1 MDVLMKRYLIFIA
14 FLFCLACGK
23 GTSGKLLG
31 IKMVSIPEGTFM
43 MGLENGNTDNT
54 QPVHRVNVSEFL
66 MSATEITQRQFQR
79 VMGKNPSRVIGNNF
93 PVENAS
99 WFDAVRFCNRI
110 SELTGLDLCYNTDTW
125 QCDFSKNGCRL
136 PTEAEWE
143 YACRAGSN
151 EKYCFGNDKSRLTE
165 YAWYSANT
173 SGTYPVGVKKPN
185 AWGLYDM
192 HGNVYEW
199 CCDFY
204 DENYYKDSPINN
216 PTGPQSGSYRVLR
229 GGSWS
234 NHSDYIRSAHRGRE
248 HQGIGD
254 SHIGFRVVYRP

>member
-1 MDVLMKRYLIFIA
+1 MKRYLIFIA
-14 FLFCLACGK
+14 FLFCLACGNR
-23 GTSGKLLG
+23 TSGKLLG
-31 IKMVSIPEGTFM
+31 IKMVRIPEGTFM

-110 SELTGLDLCYNTDTW
+110 SELAGLDLCYNTDTW

-199 CCDFY
+199 CSDFY
-204 DENYYKDSPINN
+204 DENYYKNSPINN
-216 PTGPQSGSYRVLR
+216 PTGHQSGSYRVLR
-229 GGSWS
+229 GGSWF
-234 NHSDYIRSAHRGRE
+234 NHSDYLRSAHRGRE
-248 HQGIGD
+248 HQGVGD